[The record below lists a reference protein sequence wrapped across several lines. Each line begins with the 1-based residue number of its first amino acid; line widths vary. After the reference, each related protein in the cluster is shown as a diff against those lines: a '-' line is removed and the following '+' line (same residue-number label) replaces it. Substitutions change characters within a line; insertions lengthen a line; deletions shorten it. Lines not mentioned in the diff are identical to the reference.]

1 MLNRTIAGFL
11 LGLSGLLAQAVW
23 ALDDDTSQPA
33 FLDADD
39 MEIDFTKGVRI
50 YRGNVVFTQ
59 GSMRLNCDKL
69 VTYLDDTQTLEE
81 AICTGEPARFKQRL
95 QDQDTDMKS
104 TALKITL
111 NHGNDRLLLESQARI
126 EQGDSVITG
135 DKVNYNLATRK
146 AKITGNPQDAQSG
159 SDSESPD
166 GSRVRVI
173 IQPGKKETE

>member
-1 MLNRTIAGFL
+1 MLNRILAGFL
-11 LGLSGLLAQAVW
+11 LLLSGLLAQTAW
-23 ALDDDTSQPA
+23 ALDEDTSQPA

-69 VTYLDDTQTLEE
+69 VTYLDDTQALEE
-81 AICTGEPARFKQRL
+81 AICTGQPARFKQRL
-95 QDQDTDMKS
+95 QNQDTDMKS
-104 TALKITL
+104 AALKITL
-111 NHGNDRLLLESQARI
+111 NRAQDQLLLENQAWI

-135 DKVNYNLATRK
+135 DKVSYDLTTRK
-146 AKITGNPQDAQSG
+146 ARITGSQPNTQSD

-166 GSRVRVI
+166 TRVRVI
-173 IQPGKKETE
+173 IQPREKETE